1 MGQESWRVP
10 YQRAVAAHKVAT
22 LGREAGMSD
31 LSDIVTRAYRG
42 FVSDLGRACLLGL
55 LAAGAAIAA
64 RRRWAPAAVTSLVAL
79 ALLCF
84 DLWPVSGRLSAPVI
98 GPRVERPLEVGY
110 DDVVEFLTQA
120 GPPGTFRVFPLTEFQ
135 SNRLAGFGVASVGG
149 YHAAKPRR
157 VQTLI
162 EKQLLASPWWS
173 RLLNVRYFIADGH
186 IQNAPP
192 SWTEVYNGTQNVFE
206 NALALPRATLV
217 GAYRVVQPDSA
228 LLDSVGTV
236 DPAAVTFLDHD
247 PGLTLG
253 PVTGGKAG
261 IVSYRLNDV
270 TIESDSPGPAL
281 LRLADQWFPGWVA
294 TVDGKPVEILRADYL
309 LRAVPVPAGRHRVE
323 FHYRPRAIRQG
334 LMVSLASLAAILA
347 LLLSARLRPRPPAP
361 AAGVT

>member
-1 MGQESWRVP
+1 
-10 YQRAVAAHKVAT
+10 
-22 LGREAGMSD
+22 
-31 LSDIVTRAYRG
+31 
-42 FVSDLGRACLLGL
+42 
-55 LAAGAAIAA
+55 
-64 RRRWAPAAVTSLVAL
+64 
-79 ALLCF
+79 
-84 DLWPVSGRLSAPVI
+84 
-98 GPRVERPLEVGY
+98 
-110 DDVVEFLTQA
+110 
-120 GPPGTFRVFPLTEFQ
+120 LTEFQ